1 MRSNPRDNGG
11 APARHGVVQVSS
23 YDRAKSALDTATQVA
38 SLASGIYS
46 AGKAALPYV
55 RPALAAMAAVA

>member
-1 MRSNPRDNGG
+1 MTT
-11 APARHGVVQVSS
+11 AARPLVTGVVHVST

-38 SLASGIYS
+38 SLASGLYS
-46 AGKAALPYV
+46 AGKMALPYV